1 LRRYIPREVCH
12 LIYRAVVF
20 SILWHILA
28 FPAAWIGLHPF
39 NIVPLLKVMEASN
52 YPEFQAM
59 LVIRGT
65 WFLGLFITFLVS
77 SSLADLIL
85 QNFKFNNPTLAEHI
99 STVCISALLI
109 AVVFIPSEPR
119 YVPDIMSYSIGLIL
133 LFSSF
138 AISFAMSQWVYNKS
152 LKQDK

>member
-1 LRRYIPREVCH
+1 M
-12 LIYRAVVF
+12 IYRAVVF

-28 FPAAWIGLHPF
+28 FPAGWIGLHPF
-39 NIVPLLKVMEASN
+39 NIVPLLEVMEAAN
-52 YPEFQAM
+52 YPQFQAM
-59 LVIRGT
+59 LVIHGT

-77 SSLADLIL
+77 SSLGDLIL
-85 QNFKFNNPTLAEHI
+85 QCLKLKKPTLREHL
-99 STVCISALLI
+99 TTTCISALLI

-138 AISFAMSQWVYNKS
+138 VISFAMSQWVYNKRI
-152 LKQDK
+152 K